1 MIADIKLLQGLLE
14 KYRVAEPVPA
24 AVRARVI
31 SRRRRNLV
39 EILKKLDRYN
49 PLLGVILIVY
59 FLFKKLGLSVSLVQ
73 SAVVFFT
80 VSALT
85 VAGIST
91 GSYIV
96 VKRAIDSSTN
106 VMFEKDAKDV
116 ATETTPGFVD
126 KVDPSKT
133 GEESIPVL
141 REVKNVIHLQP
152 FEGMD
157 AQGSDVALVS
167 NTIQGELVRLR
178 GAKNI
183 VSGKVT
189 SQGNRFLLL
198 GTVRK
203 HASLF
208 AITAKVVDSES
219 GRIRFAAT
227 EEAKS
232 DSLVS
237 ISKKLAKEISD
248 NIE

>member
-14 KYRVAEPVPA
+14 KYRVTEPVPA
-24 AVRARVI
+24 AVRVRVI
-31 SRRRRNLV
+31 AGRRRNLV
-39 EILKKLDRYN
+39 VILKKLDRYN
-49 PLLGVILIVY
+49 PLLGAILLVY

-80 VSALT
+80 VTALS
-85 VAGIST
+85 VAGVTT

-96 VKRAIDSSTN
+96 VKRVIDSSPKVELQNDEGSVTI
-106 VMFEKDAKDV
+106 
-116 ATETTPGFVD
+116 ETSPRVVD
-126 KVDPSKT
+126 TVDSAKT
-133 GEESIPVL
+133 GEESTPVL

-157 AQGSDVALVS
+157 AQGSDVTLVS
-167 NTIQGELVRLR
+167 NAIQSELVRLR
-178 GAKNI
+178 GSKNI
-183 VSGKVT
+183 LSGKASSHV
-189 SQGNRFLLL
+189 NRLLLL

-203 HASLF
+203 HASLY
-208 AITAKVVDSES
+208 AITAKVVDGES

>member
-14 KYRVAEPVPA
+14 KYRVTEPVPA

-39 EILKKLDRYN
+39 EILKKIGRYN
-49 PLLGVILIVY
+49 PLLGAILIVY

-73 SAVVFFT
+73 SAVIFFT

-85 VAGIST
+85 VAGVTT

-106 VMFEKDAKDV
+106 VMLEKDAKDV
-116 ATETTPGFVD
+116 TIETSPRLVD
-126 KVDPSKT
+126 KIDLVKT

-178 GAKNI
+178 GSKNI
-183 VSGKVT
+183 LSGKA
-189 SQGNRFLLL
+189 SPQANRLLLL

-203 HASLF
+203 HASLY
-208 AITAKVVDSES
+208 AITAKVVDGET

>member
-31 SRRRRNLV
+31 AGRRRNLV
-39 EILKKLDRYN
+39 AILKKLDRYN
-49 PLLGVILIVY
+49 PLLGAILLVY

-85 VAGIST
+85 VAGVTT

-96 VKRAIDSSTN
+96 VKRVIDSSPK
-106 VMFEKDAKDV
+106 VELQDDAGSV
-116 ATETTPGFVD
+116 TIETTPRVID
-126 KVDPSKT
+126 KVDSAKT
-133 GEESIPVL
+133 GEENAPVL
-141 REVKNVIHLQP
+141 RDVKNVIHLQP

-157 AQGSDVALVS
+157 AQGSDVVLVS
-167 NTIQGELVRLR
+167 NAIQGELVRLR
-178 GAKNI
+178 GSKNI
-183 VSGKVT
+183 LSGKAS
-189 SQGNRFLLL
+189 SQANRLLLL

-203 HASLF
+203 HASLY
-208 AITAKVVDSES
+208 AITAKVVDGET

>member
-73 SAVVFFT
+73 SAIIFFT

-85 VAGIST
+85 VAGVTT

-96 VKRAIDSSTN
+96 IKRAIDSSTY
-106 VMFEKDAKDV
+106 VMLEKDAKDV
-116 ATETTPGFVD
+116 TIETTPRFVD
-126 KVDPSKT
+126 KVDPLQT
-133 GEESIPVL
+133 GEESIPAL
-141 REVKNVIHLQP
+141 RQVKNVIHLQP

-178 GAKNI
+178 GSKNI
-183 VSGKVT
+183 LSGKA
-189 SQGNRFLLL
+189 SPQANRLLLL

-203 HASLF
+203 HASLY

>member
-31 SRRRRNLV
+31 SRRRGNLV
-39 EILKKLDRYN
+39 EILKKLGRYN
-49 PLLGVILIVY
+49 PLLGAILIVY

-85 VAGIST
+85 IAGVTT
-91 GSYIV
+91 GSYFV
-96 VKRAIDSSTN
+96 VKRVIDSSMKVELQNDERNGTI
-106 VMFEKDAKDV
+106 
-116 ATETTPGFVD
+116 ETIPRVVD
-126 KVDPSKT
+126 NVDPLKT
-133 GEESIPVL
+133 AEESIPIL

-157 AQGSDVALVS
+157 AQGSDVSLVS

-178 GAKNI
+178 GSKNI
-183 VSGKVT
+183 LSGKAS
-189 SQGNRFLLL
+189 SQANRLLLL

-203 HASLF
+203 HASLY
-208 AITAKVVDSES
+208 AITAKVVDGET